1 VKLAPVVLIYSSM
14 ALHFSQR
21 WKASAAVAFA
31 AYTFSAVS
39 ATAARAIIVALWTP
53 PQLLPPAARRLLA
66 GVRHLVEAVDCGRLP
81 EHLVVPCVVAKRKT
95 DVVPVPPEE
104 VPEVVRLGAERVVYA
119 FCKAAGV
126 IV

>member
-1 VKLAPVVLIYSSM
+1 MENRQGDVDSS
-14 ALHFSQR
+14 
-21 WKASAAVAFA
+21 K
-31 AYTFSAVS
+31 
-39 ATAARAIIVALWTP
+39 
-53 PQLLPPAARRLLA
+53 
-66 GVRHLVEAVDCGRLP
+66 
-81 EHLVVPCVVAKRKT
+81 VPCVVAKRKT